1 MLKST
6 LLATLLALAS
16 LAALAVQPYVN
27 LEQRLSP
34 EQLHATGL
42 DTLTPAQLAALNSI
56 LSQNAEATAKAAAKA
71 APQPLEGDISN
82 QPGRGWNTGLD
93 EQPIKTRVVGI
104 VTGWEPGT
112 EFKLANGQTWK
123 VLKGSL
129 KLRKSMDHPEV
140 ELVPGMMGRWFFHID
155 EDLPGARVYRVD

>member
-1 MLKST
+1 MFKSC
-6 LLATLLALAS
+6 LLVALLALSSFVAM
-16 LAALAVQPYVN
+16 AAQPYVDI
-27 LEQRLSP
+27 EKRLSP

-42 DTLTPAQLAALNSI
+42 DTLSAGQLAALNGI
-56 LSQNAEATAKAAAKA
+56 LSQDAEATAKAA
-71 APQPLEGDISN
+71 PQRLEGD
-82 QPGRGWNTGLD
+82 PGKGWNMGLD

-129 KLRKSMDHPEV
+129 KLRKPMANPEV
-140 ELVPGMMGRWFFHID
+140 ELVPGMMGRWFFHVD

>member
-6 LLATLLALAS
+6 LLATLLAFAS
-16 LAALAVQPYVN
+16 LAALAAQPYVN
-27 LEQRLSP
+27 LERRLSP

-42 DTLTPAQLAALNSI
+42 DTLTPEQLAALNSV
-56 LSQNAEATAKAAAKA
+56 LREDAEAIAKA
-71 APQPLEGDISN
+71 APKPMEGD
-82 QPGRGWNTGLD
+82 PGRGGWNMGLD
-93 EQPIKTRVVGI
+93 EQPIKTRVVGT

-129 KLRKSMDHPEV
+129 KLRKPMDNPEV

-155 EDLPGARVYRVD
+155 EDLPGARVYRID